1 MQIMQMGNST
11 LLKVGVTWVS
21 NPPDGGDRARRD
33 SIILILFTLLAP
45 ADESSGI
52 PSGSR
57 WCALVSA
64 YENCRASSK
73 ERLRE
78 SNPCSFSLVSL
89 PASLFLSHSGVGSE
103 HGPLIRRLLTTILEC
118 SWTHHGLRLFAH
130 GGKCLMRQILALSS
144 ISRSHHKA
152 SLLHAHFQ
160 PSLNILSSHD
170 LARAKSKSLLQ

>member
-21 NPPDGGDRARRD
+21 NPPDGGDGAGRD

-64 YENCRASSK
+64 YETGRGK
-73 ERLRE
+73 LQRE
-78 SNPCSFSLVSL
+78 APRIEPLQLFVSL
-89 PASLFLSHSGVGSE
+89 SPRLCFSV
-103 HGPLIRRLLTTILEC
+103 IRVWALNTGR
-118 SWTHHGLRLFAH
+118 SFA
-130 GGKCLMRQILALSS
+130 A
-144 ISRSHHKA
+144 
-152 SLLHAHFQ
+152 F
-160 PSLNILSSHD
+160 
-170 LARAKSKSLLQ
+170 